1 MYVSVACILLWHVC
15 LRQDRDRKHFQE
27 LMKQKVKQRKA
38 ELDGLYRGQSKEV
51 KQQRRAEL
59 EAEFA
64 KKAS

>member
-1 MYVSVACILLWHVC
+1 
-15 LRQDRDRKHFQE
+15 
-27 LMKQKVKQRKA
+27 MKQKVKQRKA